1 MGGTGRW
8 GRNSAAD
15 RGEGG
20 EFWIIPFQSKNLNV
34 SELYEDLQITETT
47 RLTTS
52 FSDLAPKID
61 SWLKER
67 LSKNAAFPYWYL
79 LFSKTPKQL
88 PNVELLKGIQQ
99 LTTTF
104 VEADWNTGH
113 PSKKW
118 VGGEAG
124 PRDIIPTK
132 EQIAKEEANRAAEE
146 AKLAQKQ
153 ATRAAKGA
161 AEAAEASQQLNEL
174 FGHDASLAS
183 PAPSA
188 TGMLRCVLN

>member
-61 SWLKER
+61 SWLKDR

-79 LFSKTPKQL
+79 LFSKTPKVL

-113 PSKKW
+113 PSTKY

-124 PRDIIPTK
+124 PGDIIPTQ
-132 EQIAKEEANRAAEE
+132 EQIAKETAKRAAED
-146 AKLAQKQ
+146 AKIAQKKAARAEKD
-153 ATRAAKGA
+153 AT
-161 AEAAEASQQLNEL
+161 EASKQLSEL
-174 FGHDASLAS
+174 FCHDDSSAS
-183 PAPSA
+183 SA